1 MSKKIKTTHEEICEY
16 WFSRIDES
24 ELSVDASEALE
35 RCWRCASK
43 SSLERCHIVPRS
55 LGGEDIPSNFVLLCK
70 RCHVENP
77 NIADPEIMWDWLR
90 AYKAD
95 FYDTF
100 WSIRALEEY
109 ERIYQTKFE
118 ADILEFEEFVTP
130 EEARAW
136 IEEKMQNSV
145 THHFGHP
152 YLNVAT
158 MAGLL
163 RMLVK
168 EWRSKSLVD
177 ASELQL

>member
-1 MSKKIKTTHEEICEY
+1 MEFHEWI
-16 WFSRIDES
+16 
-24 ELSVDASEALE
+24 
-35 RCWRCASK
+35 
-43 SSLERCHIVPRS
+43 
-55 LGGEDIPSNFVLLCK
+55 
-70 RCHVENP
+70 
-77 NIADPEIMWDWLR
+77 
-90 AYKAD
+90 
-95 FYDTF
+95 
-100 WSIRALEEY
+100 
-109 ERIYQTKFE
+109 
-118 ADILEFEEFVTP
+118 TP

-158 MAGLL
+158 IAGLL

>member
-35 RCWRCASK
+35 RCWRCGSK

-100 WSIRALEEY
+100 WSIRALEEH

-118 ADILEFEEFVTP
+118 ADILEFEEFVAP

-136 IEEKMQNSV
+136 IEEKIQNAV

-152 YLNVAT
+152 YLNIAT
-158 MAGLL
+158 MAGLM

-168 EWRSKSLVD
+168 ELKRKYSGDILES
-177 ASELQL
+177 